1 MRVTTAQLPGWE
13 VFSRGETTIA
23 SETGDTDRSGEAPED
38 IRSTDSVANDSRLVF
53 AEIALLPGSALSA
66 HFLVRAQY
74 VGSSERNPED
84 LERERSGLERD
95 K

>member
-1 MRVTTAQLPGWE
+1 MQAKQA
-13 VFSRGETTIA
+13 IQ
-23 SETGDTDRSGEAPED
+23 TGAERHRRIFG
-38 IRSTDSVANDSRLVF
+38 STDSVANDSRLVF